1 MHLIIYLQESPL
13 LFIMVTG
20 LFGLVIGSFLNVVI
34 YRLPVMLERE
44 WRSQC
49 DALTET
55 DEQRTGP
62 AKKTADTFNLAI
74 PRSTCP
80 SCGHTIKAWENIPII
95 SYLLLRGRCSKC
107 GIHISCRYPIIE
119 GITALLSIIVAWH
132 FGFTWQTAAALLLT
146 WALICL
152 TMIDFDH
159 YLLPD
164 NLTLPFVWIGLLLA
178 LFGIFTQPVDA
189 IIGAI
194 SGYLILWSVY
204 WAFKL
209 LTGKEGMGYGDFKLL
224 ALLGAWMGWQA
235 LPIIIL
241 LSSLVGAIV
250 GVLLIVF
257 KNHDKSKPIP
267 FGPYLAAAGWI
278 CLLWGNDITEIYMRW
293 SGLA

>member
-1 MHLIIYLQESPL
+1 MHLIVYLQESPL

-20 LFGLVIGSFLNVVI
+20 LLGLIVGSFLNVVI

-44 WRSQC
+44 WFSQC

-55 DEQRTGP
+55 DEQKTKP
-62 AKKTADTFNLAI
+62 EKKAPDTFNLSV

-80 SCGHTIKAWENIPII
+80 SCGHIIKVWENIPVI
-95 SYLLLRGRCSKC
+95 SYLLLRAKCSKC
-107 GIHISCRYPIIE
+107 GTHISCRYPIIE
-119 GITALLSIIVAWH
+119 GITALLSVIVAWH
-132 FGFTWQTAAALLLT
+132 FGFTWQTASALLLT

-164 NLTLPFVWIGLLLA
+164 NLTLPFLWLGLLLA
-178 LFGIFTQPVDA
+178 LFGIFTQPADA

-194 SGYLILWSVY
+194 SGYLVLWSVY

-209 LTGKEGMGYGDFKLL
+209 VTGKEGMGYGDFKLL

-235 LPIIIL
+235 LPVIIL
-241 LSSLVGAIV
+241 LSSFVGAIV
-250 GVLLIVF
+250 GISLIAF
-257 KNHDKSKPIP
+257 RNHDKSKPIP

-278 CLLWGNDITEIYMRW
+278 CLIWGNDITDIYMHW
-293 SGLA
+293 TGLV